1 MHYDASMD
9 LQNQLAYRRSNI
21 TEWLLL
27 ITALLTLGATLAIWY
42 SLESARVMT
51 VEKERL
57 QALSKI
63 VVKEIA
69 VNLLAVNS
77 ALAGSVRDR
86 LDRQLVTDREMVIRR
101 LHILVE
107 TMPSVRGMI
116 VLDAD
121 TNVIAAVP
129 ADIGNDDRAD
139 NPFFHALE
147 TRTDAGILYIT
158 SPVPSASADRAMGV
172 ARITTGSRGFEGAV
186 VALLDSDYFS
196 DILNTALYAADLR
209 ATIVHS
215 NGNIFVDVGARASG
229 ATSGDQLVVQNTIAP
244 KGVATASAIVLT
256 LHRDVAMVQAPLFRQ
271 GRWFAALWITLAAL
285 GTTTLAW
292 KQRRRRR
299 DWIAERDRRH
309 DRIQAQAISAS
320 EARFRML
327 IEEAPLAVAM
337 ARHGKFIYTNRRYNL
352 LHGYAKEED
361 LSGLAWSEMIAPAS
375 LRTLEAQRACLNA
388 DAPVEQSFEAIG
400 LGKSTTLIPLLKA
413 TTRVVLSDGPATLI
427 FVQDITAQ
435 KTAELN
441 MLEAR
446 DAAQAA
452 NRSKAEFLA
461 NMSHEIRT
469 PLNAILGM
477 AYLLERGN
485 RDGDASA
492 MLQKIR
498 IAGRSLLGI
507 INDIL
512 DVSKIEAG
520 AMVIEQSWFQL
531 QDVIDAVATTMGVGV
546 ADKRIALLV
555 HPLPPM
561 AARAMGDALRLEQL
575 LVNLTSNAIKFT
587 ESGRVEL
594 AVDAREMP
602 DGQAELTFSVT
613 DTGIGVEPAQQE
625 NIFSSFTQADNSTTR
640 RFGGSG
646 LGLTI
651 CKQIVELMGGRIG
664 MNSQPGKGSTFWF
677 ALALPVRPAVTMTS
691 SPEMVALEVVIAAA
705 SDATHAVL
713 EDTVRAMG
721 WHPHGVGDGTDV
733 DRITAMLH
741 PRHGLRPDVAVLDW
755 QLSGIGCAA
764 TARAIRD
771 AAGANDCAI
780 VILISTY
787 QAIAFEADEAR
798 LLADAVLTKP
808 VTTST
813 LYNAV
818 IEARRNRLKQDATI
832 VLQPANGKILEG
844 IRLLVVDDSGINRDV
859 AEGILAGE
867 GASVVTANNGRMAVD
882 WLVANPGAID
892 MVLMDV
898 QMPVMDGIEATRMLR
913 AMPAFATLPI
923 VALTAGAF
931 SSHQDAARSAGMSH
945 FVAKP
950 FDIPLMIELIRRVT
964 HAEGTVPVSPAIDQ
978 VALTVPAGTILDTRR
993 GLQLWHTREKYQ
1005 RYLRRFT
1012 AAYGDV
1018 MLELGRNFANGDTGA
1033 VAALSHKL
1041 AGAAAN
1047 VALPEVARLARRLES
1062 ALDDAG
1068 IGAALLKELNIAMGA
1083 ALSMATE
1090 YAPPIIVS
1098 AKPGATLAPFS
1109 TIAPLLDRMA
1119 SALDEGMPEP
1129 ALAALGELAPHVP
1142 VSLLAPIAAC
1152 IDDLDWEGAAER
1164 TAAIAQHY

>member
-1 MHYDASMD
+1 MD
-9 LQNQLAYRRSNI
+9 LQKQVAYRRTNI

-27 ITALLTLGATLAIWY
+27 LTASLTLCVALIIWY
-42 SLESARVMT
+42 SLESARVT
-51 VEKERL
+51 AVEKERL
-57 QALSKI
+57 HALSKI
-63 VVKEIA
+63 IVKEVA

-77 ALAGSVRDR
+77 ALAGAVRDR
-86 LDRQLVTDREMVIRR
+86 LHGQPATDQERITRR
-101 LHILVE
+101 LQILVE
-107 TMPSVRGMI
+107 AMPSVRGII
-116 VLDAD
+116 VLDAHAK
-121 TNVIAAVP
+121 VIAAVP
-129 ADIGNDDRAD
+129 EDAAEYDRAE
-139 NPFFHALE
+139 NRFFHVPEADA
-147 TRTDAGILYIT
+147 DAGKLYLAP
-158 SPVPSASADRAMGV
+158 PVPSALADKPMGV
-172 ARITTGSRGFEGAV
+172 ARITTGTQGFQGAV
-186 VALLDSDYFS
+186 VALLDPNYFS
-196 DILNTALYAADLR
+196 DILHTALYATDLR

-215 NGNIFVDVGARASG
+215 NGNIFVDVGARPAQAASG
-229 ATSGDQLVVQNTIAP
+229 EQLVVSNTITP

-256 LHRDVAMVQAPLFRQ
+256 LRRDVAMVQAPLVRW
-271 GRWFAALWITLAAL
+271 GRWFAALWVALTAL
-285 GTTTLAW
+285 GMTTVAW
-292 KQRRRRR
+292 IQRRRRR
-299 DWIAERDRRH
+299 NWKAERDRRYE
-309 DRIQAQAISAS
+309 RIQKQVISAS

-327 IEEAPLAVAM
+327 IEEAPSAVAM
-337 ARHGKFIYTNRRYNL
+337 SRHGKFIYTNRRYNL
-352 LHGYAKEED
+352 LHGYAKDDD
-361 LSGLAWSEMIAPAS
+361 LCGLAWGAMIAPAS
-375 LRTLEAQRACLNA
+375 LRALETQRACLDA

-400 LGKSTTLIPLLKA
+400 LGKSMSLIPLLKA

-531 QDVIDAVATTMGVGV
+531 QDVIDAVATSMGVVV

-561 AARAMGDALRLEQL
+561 AVRAMGDALRLEQL

-594 AVDAREMP
+594 AVDAQEMP
-602 DGQAELTFSVT
+602 DGKAELVFSVT
-613 DTGIGVEPAQQE
+613 DTGIGVEPEQQI

-640 RFGGSG
+640 RYGGSG

-677 ALALPVRPAVTMTS
+677 ALTLPVRPAASMCS
-691 SPEMVALEVVIAAA
+691 SPEMEALEVVIAAA
-705 SDATHAVL
+705 SDPTHAAL
-713 EDTVRAMG
+713 ADTVRAMG
-721 WHPHGVGDGTDV
+721 WHPHRVDDGADADMV
-733 DRITAMLH
+733 AAVLR
-741 PRHGLRPDVAVLDW
+741 PRHGLRPNVVILDW
-755 QLSGIGCAA
+755 QLSGIDCAA
-764 TARAIRD
+764 TARAIR
-771 AAGANDCAI
+771 AGAGADDCAI

-787 QAIAFEADEAR
+787 QAIAFETDEAR
-798 LLADAVLTKP
+798 VLADAILTKP

-818 IEARRNRLKQDATI
+818 IEARRNRLKRDTRIA
-832 VLQPANGKILEG
+832 LQPAPGQVLSG

-867 GASVVTANNGRMAVD
+867 GASVVTASNGRTAVD
-882 WLVANPGAID
+882 WLIANPGAID

-898 QMPVMDGIEATRMLR
+898 QMPVMDGIEATRILR
-913 AMPAFATLPI
+913 AMPAFAELPI

-964 HAEGTVPVSPAIDQ
+964 HAEGVDAVGSSIDP
-978 VALTVPAGTILDTRR
+978 VALTIPAGTTLDKRR
-993 GLQLWHTREKYQ
+993 GLQLWHTRERYQ
-1005 RYLRRFT
+1005 RYLRKFA

-1018 MLELGRNFANGDTGA
+1018 VPGLRRDFANGDTNA
-1033 VAALSHKL
+1033 VAAVSHKL

-1068 IGAALLKELNIAMGA
+1068 VGAALLKELNIAMGA
-1083 ALSMATE
+1083 ALSMIAD
-1090 YAPPIIVS
+1090 YAPPVILS

-1109 TIAPLLDRMA
+1109 TIAPLLDRMT
-1119 SALDEGMPEP
+1119 SALEEGMPEP
-1129 ALAALGELAPHVP
+1129 AFAALGELAPYVP
-1142 VSLLAPIAAC
+1142 ASLLAPIAAC

-1164 TAAIAQHY
+1164 TSAIAQHY